1 MLKAAPTGG
10 SSKMDCMTDSG
21 RIIGNN
27 CKRNILVNGSKTRSM
42 GMALK
47 NAPKM
52 KSITVSS
59 TTMLTMGTV
68 STQILMENSMT
79 ASSIMIKNMEEES
92 KLINI

>member
-10 SSKMDCMTDSG
+10 SSKMDYMTDSG

-27 CKRNILVNGSKTRSM
+27 SKRNTLVNGSKTRSM

-59 TTMLTMGTV
+59 TTILTMGTV
-68 STQILMENSMT
+68 STQIFMVNSMM
-79 ASSIMIKNMEEES
+79 ANSIMIKDMEEES
-92 KLINI
+92 KLIHL